1 MQDVNRIPDVE
12 TLPAPSGRRA
22 ARANDQT
29 LHIVPCSEHA
39 IGVVR
44 DSSRERHFGQ
54 DLTVGAAEAKLAVR
68 PSNGSI
74 AFLVNRPVM
83 PATE

>member
-1 MQDVNRIPDVE
+1 M
-12 TLPAPSGRRA
+12 
-22 ARANDQT
+22 
-29 LHIVPCSEHA
+29 
-39 IGVVR
+39 VR

-54 DLTVGAAEAKLAVR
+54 DLTVGTAEAKLAVR
-68 PSNGSI
+68 PSNDSI